1 MEADVCLAVPAR
13 VIEMKGRKARVDVL
27 GNVRSADLTLL
38 DEVRVGDYVLVH
50 AGFAIQRLEPEDAEE
65 TLDLF
70 REMGEALGEKTHP

>member
-1 MEADVCLAVPAR
+1 MCLAVPAR
-13 VIEMKGRKARVDVL
+13 VIEMDGLKARVDVL

-70 REMGEALGEKTHP
+70 REMGEAFGEKARP